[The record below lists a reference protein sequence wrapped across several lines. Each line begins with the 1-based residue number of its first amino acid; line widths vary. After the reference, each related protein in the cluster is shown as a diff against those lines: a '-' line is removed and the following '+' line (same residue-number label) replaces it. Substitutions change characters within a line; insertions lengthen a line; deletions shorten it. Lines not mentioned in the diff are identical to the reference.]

1 MEELVSVF
9 SVCWLQ
15 IIISAAAAYLI
26 SSVNTSIIVTRI
38 VTRKDI
44 RTMGSGNAGFTNV
57 LRCVGKVPAVITFV
71 GDFLK
76 GVISV
81 LIAFFIMYTVK
92 DKNMELYRWYVVYI
106 AGLFAVVGHT
116 FPIYYKFRGGKGV
129 VTTFAV
135 MFMTDWRT
143 LLCALIIFAIFF
155 LLFRIISLC
164 AVINFSLYG
173 LIAFG
178 WRFLDHQGIT
188 SALSPLPNPDM
199 PIVIFSG
206 VIALMIGILVL
217 VRHKDNIKRLMNGTE
232 KKIKAKSKEPVTEA
246 NSETK

>member
-1 MEELVSVF
+1 
-9 SVCWLQ
+9 
-15 IIISAAAAYLI
+15 
-26 SSVNTSIIVTRI
+26 
-38 VTRKDI
+38 
-44 RTMGSGNAGFTNV
+44 
-57 LRCVGKVPAVITFV
+57 
-71 GDFLK
+71 
-76 GVISV
+76 
-81 LIAFFIMYTVK
+81 
-92 DKNMELYRWYVVYI
+92 
-106 AGLFAVVGHT
+106 
-116 FPIYYKFRGGKGV
+116 
-129 VTTFAV
+129 

-232 KKIKAKSKEPVTEA
+232 KKIKAKSKESVTEA